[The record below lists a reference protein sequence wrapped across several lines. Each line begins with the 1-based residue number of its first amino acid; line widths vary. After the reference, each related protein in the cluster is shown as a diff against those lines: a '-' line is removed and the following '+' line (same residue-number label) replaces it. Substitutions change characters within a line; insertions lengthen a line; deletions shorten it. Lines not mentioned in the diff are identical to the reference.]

1 MGKDKKTAASSS
13 SSSSSSSYS
22 KDDIIDIDPDC
33 IRFTHARIR
42 PYFTGCGRKVEDTLS
57 DIIGGKMSVYDL
69 PKITVILNKGTYFSL
84 NNRRLYVLKE
94 LRSRGLL
101 DGDTIGARVKIPLER
116 EKERYTAGRCSLVAK
131 IMREGAIEKAVD
143 DVVENTDESH
153 EIPLKTNARDKF
165 FDRKIDA
172 ENDVQKELMQKKMDK
187 ILDSK
192 MDKVNDALM
201 EKKNDAS
208 KKKKG
213 CSKRR
218 QDIDD
223 GDFH

>member
-1 MGKDKKTAASSS
+1 MGKDKKSAGSSS
-13 SSSSSSSYS
+13 SSSSSSNS
-22 KDDIIDIDPDC
+22 KDTIVDIDPSC

-42 PYFTGCGRKVEDTLS
+42 PYFTGCGRKVEDTLA

-69 PKITVILNKGTYFSL
+69 PKITVILNEGTYFSL

-101 DGDTIGARVKIPLER
+101 RGDTIGARVKVALER
-116 EKERYTAGRCSLVAK
+116 EKERYTADRCSFVAK
-131 IMREGAIEKAVD
+131 IMREGAIEKADDDEVD
-143 DVVENTDESH
+143 ENNDESN
-153 EIPLKTNARDKF
+153 EIPLKTNARDKS
-165 FDRKIDA
+165 FDHDLHTA
-172 ENDVQKELMQKKMDK
+172 NDVQKNLIAKNAGR

-192 MDKVNDALM
+192 MDKVIDVPTDR
-201 EKKNDAS
+201 KNDPS

-218 QDIDD
+218 QDKDD
-223 GDFH
+223 DDFH